1 MNCGED
7 GGAEGAL
14 ASCPSIHGRVSQARD
29 LLLQSYDRPQP
40 RLDPHLLPLDGLGV
54 PKKKPLVSYCMA
66 REMTPT
72 TINRATDLAT
82 FFASFE
88 RVIGPGG
95 LRKSLVGI

>member
-1 MNCGED
+1 MEELKLRLPATLRYMVEPHEYKICYFNLT
-7 GGAEGAL
+7 GAHSPDRFPVLFHWAAL
-14 ASCPSIHGRVSQARD
+14 MFLKGIRETVIAMTQE
-29 LLLQSYDRPQP
+29 
-40 RLDPHLLPLDGLGV
+40 
-54 PKKKPLVSYCMA
+54 MA
-66 REMTPT
+66 PT

>member
-1 MNCGED
+1 MEELKLRLPAAFRYMVEFHKHEIGYFNLTGAHSPD
-7 GGAEGAL
+7 GFPILFHWTAL
-14 ASCPSIHGRVSQARD
+14 MFLRRTRETVIA
-29 LLLQSYDRPQP
+29 
-40 RLDPHLLPLDGLGV
+40 
-54 PKKKPLVSYCMA
+54 MT
-66 REMTPT
+66 REMAPT